1 MKKIYKEIWRRALKY
16 QDKRD
21 DKGHAQ
27 ITLKFAQELLKG
39 EKVNQDIVI
48 PAIILH
54 DIGWSQ
60 LPLKERFLI
69 FQPNATKE
77 QEYKM
82 RFKHQ
87 KEGCKLA
94 TKILKDVDYDKSLSR
109 KILKIISQHDTNE
122 KKLSKEDAVVK
133 DADKL
138 WRFSKKGFWTD
149 VKRRKIT
156 PLKRYE
162 DLKAFINQKDSLFT
176 LSAMRIAIK
185 ELEQRRQLPS
195 PFNQS

>member
-39 EKVNQDIVI
+39 EKANRDIVI

-54 DIGWSQ
+54 DIGWSK
-60 LPLKERFLI
+60 LSLKERFLI
-69 FQPNATKE
+69 FKPDTTDE
-77 QEYKM
+77 QEF
-82 RFKHQ
+82 RVRIKHQ
-87 KEGCKLA
+87 KEGYKLA
-94 TKILKDVDYDKSLSR
+94 MKILKDVDYDKSLS
-109 KILKIISQHDTNE
+109 KHILKIISQHDTNKE
-122 KKLSKEDAVVK
+122 KLSKEDALVK

-138 WRFSKKGFWTD
+138 WRFSKEGFWTD

-156 PLKRYE
+156 PEKWYA
-162 DLKAFINQKDSLFT
+162 DLKVLINQKGFLFT
-176 LSAMRIAIK
+176 LQARGIAKK
-185 ELEQRRQLPS
+185 ELAKRRKE
-195 PFNQS
+195 F

>member
-1 MKKIYKEIWRRALKY
+1 MKKIYKEIWRRAIKY

-60 LPLKERFLI
+60 LSLKERFLI
-69 FQPNATKE
+69 FKPDITEE
-77 QEYKM
+77 QEYKG
-82 RFKHQ
+82 RIKHQ

-94 TKILKDVDYDKSLSR
+94 ETILKDVDYDKSLS
-109 KILKIISQHDTNE
+109 KHILKIISQHDTSQ
-122 KKLSKEDAVVK
+122 KKFSQEDAVVK

-156 PLKRYE
+156 PQKRYE
-162 DLKAFINQKDSLFT
+162 DLNAFINQKGSLFT
-176 LSAMRIAIK
+176 LSAMRIAIR
-185 ELEQRRQLPS
+185 ELGQRRQLPS